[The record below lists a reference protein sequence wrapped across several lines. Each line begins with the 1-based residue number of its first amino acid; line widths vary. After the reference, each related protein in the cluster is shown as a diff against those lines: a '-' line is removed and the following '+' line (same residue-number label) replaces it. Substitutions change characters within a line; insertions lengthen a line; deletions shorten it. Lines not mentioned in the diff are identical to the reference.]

1 MRAVCVSCRASLAA
15 RSRAIYCR
23 SCAARAGWG
32 LMQGQEGGPA
42 YCDLC
47 GRHHAGRWECVQ
59 RAERAAEDVR
69 LWLYEGT
76 EP

>member
-1 MRAVCVSCRASLAA
+1 MSVCVSCRAPTSL
-15 RSRAIYCR
+15 RSRSIYCR
-23 SCAARAGWG
+23 SCAAKAGWAVVHEHQAG
-32 LMQGQEGGPA
+32 AA